1 MKIRYVVVLIVM
13 LEGCSALPLNAG
25 PAPILTEKFG
35 DAVRLARLQQ
45 TLNPNASKNNDPV
58 NGFDARV
65 GKHVYER
72 YIESFKAP
80 PPTFEILNIP
90 SVGNSR

>member
-1 MKIRYVVVLIVM
+1 MKIRYVVFLIVI
-13 LEGCSALPLNAG
+13 LEGCSSLTLNAG

-65 GKHVYER
+65 GKQLFYC
-72 YIESFKAP
+72 P
-80 PPTFEILNIP
+80 
-90 SVGNSR
+90 

>member
-1 MKIRYVVVLIVM
+1 MKHKFLLIFILVM
-13 LEGCSALPLNAG
+13 EGCSTLPVAV

-35 DAVRLARLQQ
+35 DAVRLARAQQ

-58 NGFDARV
+58 LGIEGRNG
-65 GKHVYER
+65 KSIYER
-72 YIESFKAP
+72 YLESFKTP

-90 SVGNSR
+90 SVGSSR